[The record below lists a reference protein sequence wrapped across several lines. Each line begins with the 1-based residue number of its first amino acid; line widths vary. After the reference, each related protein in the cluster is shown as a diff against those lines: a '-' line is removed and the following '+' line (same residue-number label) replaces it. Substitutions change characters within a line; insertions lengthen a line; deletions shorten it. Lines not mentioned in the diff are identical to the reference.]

1 MTRACEVPVPG
12 AGEPITALAAALE
25 LVIRGME
32 ELRAAV
38 EVEWQAPAA
47 ELYRAE
53 VTEAAV
59 TVARDLL
66 LLKEAIRRAEAFRT
80 AGGLG

>member
-1 MTRACEVPVPG
+1 MTRACGAPAPG
-12 AGEPITALAAALE
+12 SGEPSTALAAALE
-25 LVIRGME
+25 LVIRGIE
-32 ELRAAV
+32 QLRAAV

-53 VTEAAV
+53 VAEAALA
-59 TVARDLL
+59 VARDLL
-66 LLKEAIRRAEAFRT
+66 LLKEAIRRAETFRT